1 MSDSSSGRTSESSEE
16 AWNHLHPVA
25 ARFQLPGSVKAI
37 RPLGHGNV
45 NDTFL
50 ILVEDGKGEHRFVL
64 QRVNT
69 EVFREPQLVMENMLI
84 LGEHVDQKLH
94 SGLCT
99 LADRRWEVPRVVRAR
114 GSGNPWVEQEGSFWR
129 TITFLENCRSFD
141 TTTDPTQG
149 REVGYGLA
157 MFHNLIS
164 DLPASA
170 LADTLAGFHITPAYL
185 SHYERVLETRSLPR
199 GNEVEYGM
207 AFVEKRRDFVPVLE
221 RAKAEGK
228 LTLRPIH
235 GDPKINNMMMDNQ
248 TGKVIGL
255 VDLDTV
261 KPGLIHYDIGDC
273 LRSGC
278 NRLGEEATD
287 PNAVAFD
294 VELCGSILEG
304 YLSVAH
310 AFLSE
315 DDYTYIFDSI
325 RLIAFELGLRFLTD
339 HLAGN
344 VYFKTAHPGQN
355 LERALVQFRLT
366 ESIEAQE
373 SAIRAHIERLR

>member
-1 MSDSSSGRTSESSEE
+1 VGSSPRSEDQ
-16 AWNHLHPVA
+16 WNHLHPIA
-25 ARFQLPGSVKAI
+25 ARFQLPGRVSAI
-37 RPLGHGNV
+37 SQLGNGNV

-50 ILVEDGKGEHRFVL
+50 IRVEDGQGEQRFVL

-69 EVFREPQLVMENMLI
+69 QVFREPQLVMENMLVV
-84 LGEHVDQKLH
+84 GEHVSQKLQH
-94 SGLCT
+94 AFGSP
-99 LADRRWEVPRVVRAR
+99 ANRRWELPRVLRAR
-114 GSGNPWVEQEGSFWR
+114 GSGEPWVVEGEGFWR
-129 TITFLENCRSFD
+129 VITFLEDCQSFERIED
-141 TTTDPTQG
+141 TTHG

-185 SHYERVLETRSLPR
+185 SHYQHVLETTVPPR
-199 GNEVEYGM
+199 DHDVKVGM
-207 AFVEKRRDFVPVLE
+207 AFVEERRDFASVLE
-221 RAKAEGK
+221 QAKAEGR
-228 LTLRPIH
+228 LSLRPIH
-235 GDPKINNMMMDNQ
+235 GDPKINNMMVDNR
-248 TGKVIGL
+248 TGQVIGL

-278 NRLGEEATD
+278 NRLGEETTD
-287 PNAVAFD
+287 PDAVAFD
-294 VELCGSILEG
+294 VELCGAILEG
-304 YLSVAH
+304 YLSVGH
-310 AFLSE
+310 AFLRE
-315 DDYTYIFDSI
+315 TDYTYLFDSI
-325 RLIAFELGLRFLTD
+325 RLITFELGLRFFTD

-344 VYFKTAHPGQN
+344 VYFKTSRPNQN

>member
-1 MSDSSSGRTSESSEE
+1 
-16 AWNHLHPVA
+16 
-25 ARFQLPGSVKAI
+25 
-37 RPLGHGNV
+37 V

-50 ILVEDGKGEHRFVL
+50 LLVEDGRAEQRFVL

-69 EVFREPQLVMENMLI
+69 EVFREPRLVMENMLL
-84 LGEHVDQKLH
+84 LGEHVGQKLQD
-94 SGLCT
+94 SLCPRP
-99 LADRRWEVPRVVRAR
+99 DSRWEVPRVVRAR
-114 GSGNPWVEQEGSFWR
+114 GSGDPWVEEGESFWR
-129 TITFLENCRSFD
+129 TITFLEDCQSFD
-141 TTTDPTQG
+141 TIADPAHG

-157 MFHNLIS
+157 MFHNMIS

-185 SHYERVLETRSLPR
+185 SHYEHVLETSARPQ
-199 GNEVEYGM
+199 GHEVEYGM
-207 AFVEKRRDFVPVLE
+207 AFVERRRDFVPVLE
-221 RAKAEGK
+221 RAKAAGR
-228 LTLRPIH
+228 LSLRPIH
-235 GDPKINNMMMDNQ
+235 GDPKINNMMVDNR

-278 NRLGEEATD
+278 NRLGEETTD
-287 PNAVAFD
+287 PSSVSFD
-294 VELCGSILEG
+294 VDLCGAIFEG
-304 YLSVAH
+304 YLSVGH
-310 AFLSE
+310 AFLNE
-315 DDYTYIFDSI
+315 ADYTYLFDSI
-325 RLIAFELGLRFLTD
+325 RLIAFELGLRFFTD

-344 VYFKTAHPGQN
+344 VYFKTTHPGQN

>member
-1 MSDSSSGRTSESSEE
+1 MIEMTESSRKRPQDP
-16 AWNHLHPVA
+16 WNHLHNVA
-25 ARFQLPGSVKAI
+25 ARFQLPGSIKAI
-37 RPLGHGNV
+37 SPLGNGNV
-45 NDTFL
+45 NTTYL
-50 ILVEDGKGEHRFVL
+50 IRVEGDEGEEMFVL

-69 EVFREPQLVMENMLI
+69 EVFHEPRLVMANMLL
-84 LGEHVDQKLH
+84 LGEHVGRKLRH
-94 SGLCT
+94 GLSS
-99 LADRRWEVPRVVRAR
+99 LADRRWELPTVVRAR
-114 GSGNPWVEQEGSFWR
+114 GSGDPWLEEGGSFWR
-129 TITFLENCRSFD
+129 VLTFLGNCESFD
-141 TTTDPTQG
+141 TITDPAHG

-164 DLPASA
+164 DLPPSA
-170 LADTLAGFHITPAYL
+170 LADTLADFHIAPAYL
-185 SHYERVLETRSLPR
+185 SHYERVLERNAPHRDDAVHYCMT
-199 GNEVEYGM
+199 
-207 AFVEKRRDFVPVLE
+207 FVENRRDFVPVLE
-221 RAKAEGK
+221 TAKAEGS

-235 GDPKINNMMMDNQ
+235 GDPKINNMMVDNHS
-248 TGKVIGL
+248 GKVIGL

-278 NRLGEEATD
+278 NRLGEETTD
-287 PNAVAFD
+287 PDAVSFD
-294 VELCGSILEG
+294 LDLCSAILEG

-315 DDYTYIFDSI
+315 ADYTYLFDSI
-325 RLIAFELGLRFLTD
+325 RLISFELGLRFFTD

-344 VYFKTAHPGQN
+344 VYFRTTHPRQN

-373 SAIRAHIERLR
+373 SAIRTLIARLR

>member
-1 MSDSSSGRTSESSEE
+1 
-16 AWNHLHPVA
+16 
-25 ARFQLPGSVKAI
+25 
-37 RPLGHGNV
+37 V

-50 ILVEDGKGEHRFVL
+50 LRVEDGEGEQRFVL

-69 EVFREPQLVMENMLI
+69 EVFREPQLVMENML
-84 LGEHVDQKLH
+84 LVGEHVSQKLQH
-94 SGLCT
+94 ALGRP
-99 LADRRWEVPRVVRAR
+99 ADRRWELPRVLRAR
-114 GSGNPWVEQEGSFWR
+114 GSGEPWVVEGESFWR
-129 TITFLENCRSFD
+129 VITFLEDCQSFD
-141 TTTDPTQG
+141 TIADPAHG

-185 SHYERVLETRSLPR
+185 SHYQRVLETTPPPR
-199 GNEVEYGM
+199 GQDVEYGM
-207 AFVEKRRDFVPVLE
+207 AFVDDRRDFANVLE
-221 RAKAEGK
+221 RAKAAGR

-235 GDPKINNMMMDNQ
+235 GDPKINNMMVDNR

-278 NRLGEEATD
+278 NRLGEETTD
-287 PNAVAFD
+287 PSAVRFD
-294 VELCGSILEG
+294 VDLCGAILEG
-304 YLSVAH
+304 YLSVGH

-315 DDYTYIFDSI
+315 ADYTYLFDSI
-325 RLIAFELGLRFLTD
+325 RLIAFELGLRFFTD

-344 VYFKTAHPGQN
+344 VYFKTTHPGQN

>member
-1 MSDSSSGRTSESSEE
+1 
-16 AWNHLHPVA
+16 
-25 ARFQLPGSVKAI
+25 
-37 RPLGHGNV
+37 V

-69 EVFREPQLVMENMLI
+69 EVFHEPRLVMANMLL
-84 LGEHVDQKLH
+84 LGEHVGRKLRH
-94 SGLCT
+94 GLSN
-99 LADRRWEVPRVVRAR
+99 LADRRWELPQVVRAR
-114 GSGNPWVEQEGSFWR
+114 GSGDPWLEEGGSFWR
-129 TITFLENCRSFD
+129 VLTFLVDCQSFD
-141 TTTDPTQG
+141 TITDPAHG

-164 DLPASA
+164 DLPPSA
-170 LADTLAGFHITPAYL
+170 LADTLADFHITPAYL
-185 SHYERVLETRSLPR
+185 SHYERVLVSKAPQRS
-199 GNEVEYGM
+199 NDVHYCM
-207 AFVEKRRDFVPVLE
+207 TFVENRRDFVPVLE
-221 RAKAEGK
+221 TAKAEGS

-235 GDPKINNMMMDNQ
+235 GDPKINNMMVDNHS
-248 TGKVIGL
+248 GKVIGL

-278 NRLGEEATD
+278 NRLGEETTD
-287 PNAVAFD
+287 PDAVSFD
-294 VELCGSILEG
+294 LDLCSSILEG

-315 DDYTYIFDSI
+315 ADYSYLFDSI
-325 RLIAFELGLRFLTD
+325 RLIAFELGLRFFTD

-344 VYFKTAHPGQN
+344 VYFRTTHPRQN

-373 SAIRAHIERLR
+373 SAIRSLIARLR

>member
-1 MSDSSSGRTSESSEE
+1 MSERSSGRSLESSEE
-16 AWNHLHPVA
+16 AGNHLHSVA
-25 ARFQLPGSVKAI
+25 ARFQLPGRVTAI
-37 RPLGHGNV
+37 SPLGHGNV

-50 ILVEDGKGEHRFVL
+50 LLVEDGRAEQRFVL

-69 EVFREPQLVMENMLI
+69 KVFHEPRLVMQNMLL
-84 LGEHVDQKLH
+84 LGEHVGQKLQG
-94 SGLCT
+94 SRSPRP
-99 LADRRWEVPRVVRAR
+99 ASRWEVPRVVRAR
-114 GSGNPWVEQEGSFWR
+114 GSGDPWLEEGGSFWR
-129 TITFLENCRSFD
+129 TLTFLEDCQSFD
-141 TTTDPTQG
+141 TITDADHG

-157 MFHNLIS
+157 MFHHMIS
-164 DLPASA
+164 DLPAST
-170 LADTLAGFHITPAYL
+170 LADTLAGFHITPTYL
-185 SHYERVLETRSLPR
+185 SHYEQVLKTRARPQ
-199 GNEVEYGM
+199 GHEVEYGM
-207 AFVEKRRDFVPVLE
+207 AFVDDRRDLTTVLE
-221 RAKAEGK
+221 RAKAEGR

-235 GDPKINNMMMDNQ
+235 GDPKINNMMVDNR

-287 PNAVAFD
+287 PGAVSFD
-294 VELCGSILEG
+294 VDLCGAILEG
-304 YLSVAH
+304 YLSVGH

-315 DDYTYIFDSI
+315 ADYTYLFDSI
-325 RLIAFELGLRFLTD
+325 RLIAFELGLRFFTD

-344 VYFKTAHPGQN
+344 VYFKTTHPGQN
-355 LERALVQFRLT
+355 LQRALVQFRLT

-373 SAIRAHIERLR
+373 SAIRAHIERVR